1 MATTKNTAPRRTPG
15 GRPSTYF
22 GTRNPAPPRGSG
34 GDTARTGPTVPAK
47 PERAKSATRH
57 DPAPGTAAVHR
68 DEEEREDSR
77 AGAETL
83 PLVPGG
89 NEPSTPGHDEQLP
102 DLALQIKLKYEV
114 HLLSFRQTLEAAIA
128 IGGLLLRAKEQVK
141 HGDWNDWVETNCDF
155 STRTASGYMRMYR
168 NRDQIPVSDP
178 PLRQSTADLT
188 IDACLKQLAKPR
200 SKPTSDQPVSAPSAT
215 VTVEVGSEGG
225 DRPALH
231 DTAKA
236 KPKPPLD
243 TSPAADQPEVPKSP
257 SKAKCAAPVEDVAR
271 HGAEDEVPDDPD
283 SEDEPP
289 DDDLSDDGWLETL
302 ELRSKLSDTTIFDQ
316 EALLYRH
323 LMPGL
328 AAQRRV
334 HQPTEEEIAKSR
346 VLTWVPRRFSRIYAF
361 YAAVLPPSQWR
372 LCPKCQGSGRCSHT
386 AIECPPCEGAGFEIA
401 RENDG
406 YGEDV

>member
-1 MATTKNTAPRRTPG
+1 M
-15 GRPSTYF
+15 
-22 GTRNPAPPRGSG
+22 
-34 GDTARTGPTVPAK
+34 
-47 PERAKSATRH
+47 
-57 DPAPGTAAVHR
+57 
-68 DEEEREDSR
+68 
-77 AGAETL
+77 
-83 PLVPGG
+83 
-89 NEPSTPGHDEQLP
+89 
-102 DLALQIKLKYEV
+102 
-114 HLLSFRQTLEAAIA
+114 
-128 IGGLLLRAKEQVK
+128 
-141 HGDWNDWVETNCDF
+141 
-155 STRTASGYMRMYR
+155 
-168 NRDQIPVSDP
+168 SDP

-302 ELRSKLSDTTIFDQ
+302 RARSKLSTRRSLTRRRWAVQASHAGPCGTAPCSPADRGGDRK
-316 EALLYRH
+316 E
-323 LMPGL
+323 PGPDL
-328 AAQRRV
+328 
-334 HQPTEEEIAKSR
+334 
-346 VLTWVPRRFSRIYAF
+346 VPRAVSADLRLLRRSPAAVAVAAVPEVPGFRPVFAHRHRVSPVRGSRIRDRPGKRRLRRGRVAPVPVC
-361 YAAVLPPSQWR
+361 AARPWHGPATAEGLFASPSIALTR
-372 LCPKCQGSGRCSHT
+372 LVRLKGR
-386 AIECPPCEGAGFEIA
+386 
-401 RENDG
+401 
-406 YGEDV
+406 